1 MKLRLGRWRVAGRG
15 ILESV
20 QVNFIEKNHEVFLL
34 RMECRFA
41 GISDDEVGRLGDVA
55 RSSWSLL

>member
-1 MKLRLGRWRVAGRG
+1 MKLRQGRWRIAYRR

-20 QVNFIEKNHEVFLL
+20 LVNFTDKNHEVFLL
-34 RMECRFA
+34 RMECRFG

-55 RSSWSLL
+55 RSSWSIL